1 MCLKKGQNGNGD
13 ETFFSKK
20 TVVVLNVGCIA
31 LYNRAL
37 WVEIFFAKGWSFL
50 FRRKEISL
58 GREMNFHREEILS
71 TSRGKFISLV
81 MYFYSVRYIGN
92 KWGVYDTPV
101 RIYVWIIVGA

>member
-31 LYNRAL
+31 LCNRAL

-50 FRRKEISL
+50 FRRKEIFI
-58 GREMNFHREEILS
+58 GMEMNFHREEILS
-71 TSRGKFISLV
+71 TSRGK
-81 MYFYSVRYIGN
+81 
-92 KWGVYDTPV
+92 
-101 RIYVWIIVGA
+101 